1 MAYRIGLVSLGC
13 EKNRVDAEMML
24 AKLQEQGYQLVTV
37 SDLYTYSRHIRHS

>member
-24 AKLQEQGYQLVTV
+24 AKLQEQGYQLVEDAAMGDVAIVNT
-37 SDLYTYSRHIRHS
+37 